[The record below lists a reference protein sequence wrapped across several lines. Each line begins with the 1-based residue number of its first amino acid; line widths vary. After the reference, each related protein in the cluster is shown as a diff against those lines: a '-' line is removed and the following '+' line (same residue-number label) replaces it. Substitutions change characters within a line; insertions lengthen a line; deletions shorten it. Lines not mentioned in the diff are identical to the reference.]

1 MRLWR
6 AGHLARAPV
15 ELDRAVARYVDC
27 AADPRE
33 LAGALLTLGDF
44 QFQLARYAE
53 AEAVYRRA
61 VDALGSA
68 PAAVCV
74 DALARLG
81 HSQRR
86 QGRFDVAEATF
97 RAALRVDADS
107 GVARNGLGVVYK
119 DAGRFGEA
127 AEQYAAALAGSG
139 VDVALRA
146 DVFHN
151 LAGLEHAQGRFAE
164 AVGPAREA
172 LALRE
177 RVHGGRATEVAAD
190 AAVLGAVLAGL
201 GDLDEAEALV
211 QRAYGLWTRRFGADH
226 YEAAVSLHNL
236 AAIQVRRGDFGAASD
251 TLREVLSI
259 KRRTLGP
266 RHCELAAVLNNLA
279 AVCERQGDVE
289 AAAEFRAE
297 ALSLHDTQP

>member
-1 MRLWR
+1 VGCC
-6 AGHLARAPV
+6 A
-15 ELDRAVARYVDC
+15 DR
-27 AADPRE
+27 RE

-53 AEAVYRRA
+53 AEAVYRRV
-61 VDALGSA
+61 VDALGGGP
-68 PAAVCV
+68 PAECV
-74 DALARLG
+74 DALVRLG

-86 QGRFDVAEATF
+86 QGRFEVAEATF
-97 RAALRVDADS
+97 RAALLVDADS

-146 DVFHN
+146 DVCHN

-164 AVGPAREA
+164 AVGPAGEA

-177 RVHGGRATEVAAD
+177 QVHGPQSTEVAAD

-201 GDLDEAEALV
+201 GDLDGAEALV
-211 QRAYGLWTRRFGADH
+211 RRAYGLWTRRFGPDH
-226 YEAAVSLHNL
+226 YEAAVCLHNL
-236 AAIQVRRGDFGAASD
+236 AAIQFRRGEFGAASN
-251 TLREVLSI
+251 TLREALRI

-266 RHCELAAVLNNLA
+266 THYELAAVLNNLG
-279 AVCERQGDVE
+279 VVSERRGDVE
-289 AAAEFRAE
+289 AAAEYYAE
-297 ALSLHDTQP
+297 ALSVRDTQP